1 MPNNPSTDNANTT
14 RKDEMM
20 EQKKMFKQMID
31 FQKATFDNSFNA
43 MTTLQEQGEKMVNAF
58 LDQAVFLPEEGKAAV
73 KKWVDAY
80 REGRIKYKEA
90 VDENFK
96 KVEDYFS
103 EAE

>member
-1 MPNNPSTDNANTT
+1 
-14 RKDEMM
+14 MM
-20 EQKKMFKQMID
+20 DQKKMFKQMID

-43 MTTLQEQGEKMVNAF
+43 MTSLQEQGEKMVKAF
-58 LDQAVFLPEEGKAAV
+58 LEQAVFLPEEGKAAV

-80 REGRIKYKEA
+80 KDGRIKYKAA